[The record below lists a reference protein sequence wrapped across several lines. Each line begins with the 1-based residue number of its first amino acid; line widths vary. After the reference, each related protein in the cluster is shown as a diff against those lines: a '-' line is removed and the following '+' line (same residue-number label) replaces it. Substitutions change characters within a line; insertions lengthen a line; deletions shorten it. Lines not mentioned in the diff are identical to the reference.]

1 MKKNLTW
8 IGIFIVLVF
17 GMTMFTGCAE
27 KKAVVK
33 SGEAQEQQVT
43 APQAAKADTAQEDA
57 DRLAR
62 EQAEREAA
70 LRAQAERE
78 RAEREQ
84 GAKVQ
89 AAAPV
94 EISVNDINFDYNKSN
109 IRPDAREILK
119 ANADYFLKNGVTAIV
134 IEGNCDARGTAEYN
148 MALGERRA
156 REAKNYLVNLGVKEF
171 IMKTI
176 SYGKER
182 SLDPGDNE
190 EAWAKN
196 RRDHFVITNK

>member
-1 MKKNLTW
+1 MKKNLIW
-8 IGIFIVLVF
+8 IGILMVF
-17 GMTMFTGCAE
+17 AFGLMLFTGCAE

-33 SGEAQEQQVT
+33 DGSAQEQVA
-43 APQAAKADTAQEDA
+43 APQAKDTSAQDEA

-62 EQAEREAA
+62 ERAEREAA

-84 GAKVQ
+84 AAKVQ
-89 AAAPV
+89 PTVAPV
-94 EISVNDINFDYNKSN
+94 EIGAKDINFDFDKSN

-119 ANADYFLKNGVTAIV
+119 ANADFFLKNGVDSVV
-134 IEGNCDARGTAEYN
+134 IEGHCDARGTAEYN

-156 REAKNYLVNLGVKEF
+156 REAKKYLVNLGVKDSK
-171 IMKTI
+171 MKTI

-182 SLDPGDNE
+182 PLDPGNDE
-190 EAWAKN
+190 AAWAKN
-196 RRDHFVITNK
+196 RRAHFVAKTK